1 MQRGGASPEA
11 GKLERMR
18 LSSHLDVGAARWTG
32 WRSHGRTGWIEEHAQ
47 VGSAGRACAQDG
59 AEGPLRA
66 LGQLGHPP
74 PSSSSG
80 GGRRVG
86 CRREVTSFGCY
97 LEAGTPR
104 SLGSG
109 PWGVGMLFWDAINLW
124 LRSLG
129 EETSRGKR
137 WQRAAE
143 FEKDQRVRDHVRCP
157 PWGGG
162 SREGSGS
169 GARRGVGQGGIQ

>member
-1 MQRGGASPEA
+1 MTGHAKGRCKPRGRETGENEAVVSPGRGGSQVDGMEEPREDGADRGARTGGQRGPGMCP
-11 GKLERMR
+11 
-18 LSSHLDVGAARWTG
+18 RWSG
-32 WRSHGRTGWIEEHAQ
+32 RS
-47 VGSAGRACAQDG
+47 
-59 AEGPLRA
+59 AEGSW
-66 LGQLGHPP
+66 GLGHPP

-86 CRREVTSFGCY
+86 SGRKVTSFGCY

-109 PWGVGMLFWDAINLW
+109 PRGVGMLFWDAINVW

-157 PWGGG
+157 PWWGGF
-162 SREGSGS
+162 
-169 GARRGVGQGGIQ
+169 QGRIWIRDPGEE